1 MWIASQLHNWR
12 LLALSFLHIYTSGY
26 FSWVISIAVMLV
38 GNVFFLKTCITAIE
52 RIGSV
57 FPPKLSGKTFH
68 RGSAY
73 PLFPPLAT
81 VLLWYTAW
89 WVLMSDG
96 RCRGLVGLVCGP
108 PLHVLRRTRSFAM
121 SVCVFIV
128 FSSYSGLV
136 LLKS

>member
-1 MWIASQLHNWR
+1 ME
-12 LLALSFLHIYTSGY
+12 
-26 FSWVISIAVMLV
+26 
-38 GNVFFLKTCITAIE
+38 TCQTAIE

-68 RGSAY
+68 RGSAD

-96 RCRGLVGLVCGP
+96 QCRGLVGQFALVCGP
-108 PLHVLRRTRSFAM
+108 PLLMFTHDTIICDFCLRIHHVF
-121 SVCVFIV
+121 
-128 FSSYSGLV
+128 V
-136 LLKS
+136 LFWTCAPEI